1 VAVSFKPIRPLLQ
14 TSTSAI
20 SRWFSYIGLGI
31 GVLLLLCSVQLFI
44 NVRQLLT
51 TDAVHREGFDFLS
64 ITKQLPEGSSRE
76 RSLTLFKKEEIDEI
90 KAQPFTENAAPL
102 IANDFRVQL
111 TAGNIIPFSTDL
123 FLETLE
129 NDFLDTIPANFTWT
143 EGQLTIP
150 VIVSADFFDIYNV
163 FAPGQDLPQISRDM
177 AYSIALEITCSGNQ
191 REGRFIGKIVAFSER
206 VNSVLVP
213 KSFLDWAN
221 KEFGTGRPIEPGR
234 VFIKTKDANDPALLK
249 FLDAKKYKVKKDTT
263 LYGRNKIL
271 IQGIFSG
278 LGLFGLLVVML
289 ALLLFSFYLQLVIA
303 RSRESLLLL
312 ITLGYSPSWLSRN
325 VSKRFV
331 PVYFTVILIALAL
344 TALMNLFFYQKLKV
358 LQPGLS
364 PVIHWSV
371 AVLAVVLAAFSI
383 FANYRMVKKLL
394 MRISTGAV

>member
-1 VAVSFKPIRPLLQ
+1 MAVSFKPIRPLLQ
-14 TSTSAI
+14 TSTSSV

-44 NVRQLLT
+44 NVQQLLT
-51 TDAVHREGFDFLS
+51 TSSVRREGFDFVS
-64 ITKQLPEGSSRE
+64 VTKQLPQGSPTD
-76 RSLTLFKKEEIDEI
+76 RSQTLFKQQEIDEM
-90 KAQPFTENAAPL
+90 KAQPFVENAAPL
-102 IANDFRVQL
+102 VANDFRVQL
-111 TAGNIIPFSTDL
+111 SAGNILPFSTDL

-129 NDFLDTIPANFTWT
+129 NEFLDTIPANFNWT

-150 VIVSADFFDIYNV
+150 IIVSADFFDIYNV
-163 FAPGQDLPQISRDM
+163 FAPGQDLPQVSKDM
-177 AYSIALEITCSGNQ
+177 AYSIALEIVCSGNG
-191 REGRFIGKIVAFSER
+191 REGKFIGKIVAFSER

-213 KSFLDWAN
+213 KRFLDWAN

-249 FLDAKKYKVKKDTT
+249 FLDLKKYKVKKDSTV
-263 LYGRNKIL
+263 LGRNKIL

-278 LGLFGLLVVML
+278 LGIFGLLVVIL

-331 PVYFTVILIALAL
+331 PVYIIIIIIALVL
-344 TALMNLFFYQKLKV
+344 TELMNLFFYQKLKV
-358 LQPGLS
+358 IQPGLS
-364 PVIHWSV
+364 PFIHWIV
-371 AVLAVVLAAFSI
+371 AVLAVALALFSI
-383 FANYRMVKKLL
+383 FTNYRMVKKLL
-394 MRISTGAV
+394 MRISTAA

>member
-1 VAVSFKPIRPLLQ
+1 MSVSFKPIRPLLQ
-14 TSTSAI
+14 TSTSAV
-20 SRWFSYIGLGI
+20 SRWFSYIGLCI

-51 TDAVHREGFDFLS
+51 TDSVHREGFDFIS

-76 RSLTLFKKEEIDEI
+76 RSQTLFKKQEIDEL
-90 KAQPFTENAAPL
+90 KAQPFVENAAPL

-129 NDFLDTIPANFTWT
+129 NEFLDTIPDNFNWA
-143 EGQLTIP
+143 EGQYTVP
-150 VIVSADFFDIYNV
+150 VIVSSDFFDIYNV
-163 FAPGQDLPQISRDM
+163 FAPGQDLPQISKEM
-177 AYSIALEITCSGNQ
+177 AYSIALEIVCSGNGQ
-191 REGRFIGKIVAFSER
+191 EGKFIGKIVAFSER

-213 KSFLDWAN
+213 KPFLDWAN
-221 KEFGTGRPIEPGR
+221 KEFGTHRNIEPGR
-234 VFIKTKDANDPALLK
+234 VFIKTKDANDPVLLK

-278 LGLFGLLVVML
+278 LGLFGLLVVVL

-303 RSRESLLLL
+303 RSRDSLLLL
-312 ITLGYSPSWLSRN
+312 ITLGYSPAWLSRN

-331 PVYFTVILIALAL
+331 PVYIAVILIAVLL
-344 TALMNLFFYQKLKV
+344 TSLMNWFFYQNLKV
-358 LQPGLS
+358 IQPGLS
-364 PVIHWSV
+364 PIIHWSV
-371 AVLAVVLAAFSI
+371 LALAVALAIFSI
-383 FANYRMVKKLL
+383 FTNYRMVRKLL
-394 MRISTGAV
+394 TRITN